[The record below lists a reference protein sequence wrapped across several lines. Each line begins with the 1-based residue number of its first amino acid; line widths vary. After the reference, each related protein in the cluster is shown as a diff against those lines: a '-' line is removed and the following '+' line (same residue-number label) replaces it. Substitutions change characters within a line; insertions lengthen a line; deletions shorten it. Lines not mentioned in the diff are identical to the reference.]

1 MNRFLKFMLIYL
13 CIFAVGFTVVYIHT
27 KQYENCKYTIINSN
41 GNQFRVVSYKKIN
54 ENCIKA
60 YDENNAKIIMCGE
73 YTIKAK

>member
-1 MNRFLKFMLIYL
+1 
-13 CIFAVGFTVVYIHT
+13 VGFTVVYIHT